1 MSTSTIEK
9 KIAGLVALGVD
20 ALQDAAIPPSVAQE
34 CARRWLIAAAR
45 DAERARARE
54 IETSAILAAITA
66 PEILAKAIDAGSA
79 SSYYEWVKSLPGE
92 KLPLFANGVETIRSV
107 NMWNEGAV
115 NWDADEAHR
124 LWQEG
129 RLEDAIALLAK
140 SARSH
145 RERNNAARRKSW
157 GRTLHHVDRV
167 IEERAAELEIE
178 WTAALLTTTVSL
190 PDGSRVEWGEATREQ
205 HEARLEMLAKHAAGE
220 LETAARHRAAIDA
233 IDAAGARCLNELEAV
248 LA

>member
-34 CARRWLIAAAR
+34 CARRWLVAAAR

-54 IETSAILAAITA
+54 IEHAAAMSRLDREART
-66 PEILAKAIDAGSA
+66 
-79 SSYYEWVKSLPGE
+79 E
-92 KLPLFANGVETIRSV
+92 KT
-107 NMWNEGAV
+107 
-115 NWDADEAHR
+115 
-124 LWQEG
+124 
-129 RLEDAIALLAK
+129 RLEARAWLGSQSSFDEFTSYDVKKFLDRVASGWDRSAAYATVLDDRRRLEKIDLEIASDFYAELD
-140 SARSH
+140 SVVRS
-145 RERNNAARRKSW
+145 
-157 GRTLHHVDRV
+157 GVDRI

-205 HEARLEMLAKHAAGE
+205 HAARLEMLAKHAAGE

-233 IDAAGARCLNELEAV
+233 LDAAGVRCLNELEAV